1 MTTYVRS
8 YIYTYRDN
16 FVSIIKKIQS

>member
-8 YIYTYRDN
+8 YIYTYRNN